1 MRMTIRAA
9 VAVAFAMVA
18 SAAGARDLM
27 IGSKLDPSSLDP
39 HYFNSAD
46 TVHPQTHVFER
57 LIDLDR
63 EGALTPALA
72 LSWTALDPLTW
83 EFKLR
88 PGVTFHNGA
97 PFTAHDV
104 AFTFAR
110 IPSVKSPGPFTGYT
124 KQVTG
129 LEIVD
134 DLTLRMKTAQPH
146 PFLPIDLSV
155 VFIVSR
161 TTSMEATTADY
172 NSGKAAIGTGPY
184 RLVQFAP
191 GDRAVFE
198 AVPNHWAGRQPWDR
212 VVFRTIKN
220 DAARVAALLSGD
232 VELIDLLPLNSLS
245 TLKRDAR
252 IALFQRPAARVMY
265 VQMDSDRDVSPH
277 AAGPDGRNPL
287 KDRRVRKALSLA
299 IDRNV
304 IVTNVLEGAGAP
316 ASQMAS
322 PGTPG
327 FSAKLQPDR
336 FDVAQ
341 ARRLLAE
348 AGYPNG
354 FKLTIHGTSDRY
366 PNGDKV
372 AQALAQFYAR
382 LGIETQVQLVPNA
395 VFFPQA
401 SRLEYS
407 FFLAGYGSVDPSVY
421 LRTVLHSFDQAKAL
435 GSSNRGRYAN
445 PRVDALVQ
453 QALVTLDDARRNA
466 LMAEAFELAEGEDQ
480 AVISVYWPTYDFAGL
495 AGRVVFTP
503 DANGTMSALW
513 AKPAP

>member
-1 MRMTIRAA
+1 MRTIHGGVIALCALLAA
-9 VAVAFAMVA
+9 
-18 SAAGARDLM
+18 SPLQARDLV

-63 EGALTPALA
+63 EGALTPGLA
-72 LSWTALDPLTW
+72 LSWKSIDPLTW

-104 AFTFAR
+104 AFTFER
-110 IPSVKSPGPFTGYT
+110 IPTVKSPGPFTGYT

-134 DLTLRMKTAQPH
+134 DLTLRMRTAAPH
-146 PFLPIDLSV
+146 PFLPIDLTV

-161 TTSMEATTADY
+161 TTGMEATTADY
-172 NSGKAAIGTGPY
+172 NTGKAAIGTGPY
-184 RLVQFAP
+184 RLVQFSP
-191 GDRAVFE
+191 GDRVIFE
-198 AVPNHWAGRQPWDR
+198 AVPNHWSGRQPWNR
-212 VVFRTIKN
+212 VIFRTIKN
-220 DAARVAALLSGD
+220 DAARVAALLAGD

-245 TLKRDAR
+245 TLKSNAR
-252 IALFQRPAARVMY
+252 VALFQRPAARVMY

-299 IDRNV
+299 IDRNLLV
-304 IVTNVLEGAGAP
+304 SNVLEGAGAP

-327 FSAKLQPDR
+327 FSSKLQVDR
-336 FDVAQ
+336 YDPAA

-372 AQALAQFYAR
+372 AQALAQFYTR
-382 LGIETQVQLVPNA
+382 IGVETQVALVPNA

-407 FFLAGYGSVDPSVY
+407 FFFAGYGSVDPSVY

-453 QALVTLDDARRNA
+453 QALVTLDDTRRNA

-480 AVISVYWPTYDFAGL
+480 AVISVYWPTYDFAGQKDK
-495 AGRVVFTP
+495 VVFTP

-513 AKPAP
+513 AKPAR